1 MKARVHNGRFVVEQ
15 ATDLPEGTE
24 VELMLIDGDDLDE
37 DDRRLLHEAL
47 VESEEDLI
55 AGRIHSA
62 ASVMAEVAE
71 ISRKP

>member
-24 VELMLIDGDDLDE
+24 VELVLVDGDDLEE
-37 DDRRLLHEAL
+37 DDRRRLHEAL
-47 VESEEDLI
+47 AESEQDMI
-55 AGRIHSA
+55 ASRIHPA
-62 ASVMAEVAE
+62 AGVLAEVAE

>member
-24 VELMLIDGDDLDE
+24 VELVLVDGDDLDE
-37 DDRRLLHEAL
+37 DERRLLHEAL
-47 VESEEDLI
+47 AESERDLI

-62 ASVMAEVAE
+62 AGVLAEVAE

>member
-1 MKARVHNGRFVVEQ
+1 MVDE

-24 VELMLIDGDDLDE
+24 VELVIVDGDDLDE
-37 DDRRLLHEAL
+37 EDRRLLHEAL
-47 VESEEDLI
+47 AESEQDMI

-62 ASVMAEVAE
+62 AGVLAEVAE